1 MIANYHAHTT
11 RCNHAFGTEKEYVE
25 AAIQRGLRIFGFS
38 DHTPQYF
45 PGDYYTHMRMR
56 PYELLDY
63 CAAVRKLR
71 NEYRGQIEIPLGL
84 EVEYY
89 PALWGELLPRLQDAG
104 IEYLILGQHWLGNE
118 MNEPGS
124 AAACCDEKTL
134 RRYCRQVMDAME
146 TGLITY
152 VAHPDLI
159 NFVGDKQTYRRH
171 IRDLCRAAKQSG
183 TLLEINLLGL
193 AYGKH
198 YPNESFWEVAAE
210 EGCQAIL
217 GMDAH
222 APDHILNPEPEKRA
236 LEMVQRLGIELLET
250 VDLRPL

>member
-1 MIANYHAHTT
+1 MISNYHAHTV

-25 AAIQRGLRIFGFS
+25 AAIQRGLKIFGFS

-63 CAAVRKLR
+63 CAAVRKLQ

-89 PALWGELLPRLQDAG
+89 PALWSELLPRLQDAG
-104 IEYLILGQHWLGNE
+104 IEYLILGQHWSGNE
-118 MNEPGS
+118 MNEPYNGHPLD
-124 AAACCDEKTL
+124 DENFL
-134 RRYCRQVMDAME
+134 YWYCRQVMDAIE
-146 TGLITY
+146 TGKFTY

-159 NFVGDKQTYRRH
+159 NFVGDREIYRRH
-171 IRDLCRAAKQSG
+171 MRQLCRAAKEMDMP
-183 TLLEINLLGL
+183 LEINLLGM

-198 YPNESFWEVAAE
+198 YPTTQFWEIAAE
-210 EGCQAIL
+210 EGCKAIL
-217 GMDAH
+217 GLDAH
-222 APDHILNPEPEKRA
+222 APKHVFNLESEQRA
-236 LEMVQRLGIELLET
+236 LEMVHQLGLELLET
-250 VDLRPL
+250 AELKHI

>member
-11 RCNHAFGTEKEYVE
+11 RCNHAFGTGREYVE
-25 AAIQRGLRIFGFS
+25 AAIRRGLHIFGFS

-63 CAAVRKLR
+63 CAEVRKLQQ
-71 NEYRGQIEIPLGL
+71 EYRSRIEIPLGL

-118 MNEPGS
+118 INEPGS
-124 AAACCDEKTL
+124 AAACCDEDTL
-134 RRYCRQVMDAME
+134 RRYCRQVIDAME
-146 TGLITY
+146 TCKITY
-152 VAHPDLI
+152 IAHPDLI
-159 NFVGDKQTYRRH
+159 NFVGDKKVYQKH
-171 IRDLCRAAKQSG
+171 IRDLCRAAKQMDIP
-183 TLLEINLLGL
+183 LEINLLGL

-198 YPNESFWEVAAE
+198 YPNEALWEVAAE
-210 EGCQAIL
+210 EDCHAVL
-217 GMDAH
+217 GLDAH
-222 APDHILNPEPEKRA
+222 APDHILNTEAEKRA
-236 LEMVQRLGIELLET
+236 MEMVQRLDLELLET
-250 VDLRPL
+250 VQLRHI